1 MLMTDDDKTN
11 QDPPEKAP
19 ETPTNEPKPAPVQDP
34 PAEPGRAP
42 YVVAGVPRTGHFD
55 ESPAMNDAAKGRNAM
70 GERKERRGFASMS
83 PEKQRE
89 IASKGGRAAHQ
100 KGTAHE
106 WTSEEA
112 RSAGRKGGQISR
124 GGRGRLVDGSEISTE
139 SQAGGLTE
147 RQDGVEGSEALGDL
161 GDSR

>member
-1 MLMTDDDKTN
+1 MPYRDIAHITESDQQGPSD
-11 QDPPEKAP
+11 EAP
-19 ETPTNEPKPAPVQDP
+19 ETPTDEPKPAPVQDP
-34 PAEPGRAP
+34 PAEPDPTP
-42 YVVAGVPRTGHFD
+42 YVVRVRATIGNSQRETN
-55 ESPAMNDAAKGRNAM
+55 MNYSEQARNA
-70 GERKERRGFASMS
+70 GERRERRGFASMS

-124 GGRGRLVDGSEISTE
+124 GGRGRLMDE
-139 SQAGGLTE
+139 SPSDAPHGAE
-147 RQDGVEGSEALGDL
+147 YNAPVNPDRLGE
-161 GDSR
+161 

>member
-1 MLMTDDDKTN
+1 MKDRGT
-11 QDPPEKAP
+11 PERQQERDMPNEAP
-19 ETPTNEPKPAPVQDP
+19 ETPTDEPKPVPVEDP
-34 PAEPGRAP
+34 PPGQIPAP
-42 YVVAGVPRTGHFD
+42 YVVRGRTGRNT
-55 ESPAMNDAAKGRNAM
+55 ESRIMNEAARGP

-124 GGRGRLVDGSEISTE
+124 GGRGRLIEPVSPAPQSAPGSDIPGALDG
-139 SQAGGLTE
+139 Q
-147 RQDGVEGSEALGDL
+147 
-161 GDSR
+161 

>member
-1 MLMTDDDKTN
+1 MTNNESPTRPE
-11 QDPPEKAP
+11 DPGPPDEAP

-34 PAEPGRAP
+34 PAEPNTAP
-42 YVVAGVPRTGHFD
+42 YVVRGTQAVQQS
-55 ESPAMNDAAKGRNAM
+55 ESRIMNEAAKQP

-124 GGRGRLVDGSEISTE
+124 GGRGRLADPGTPVPQPAPEST
-139 SQAGGLTE
+139 SASP
-147 RQDGVEGSEALGDL
+147 EGQ
-161 GDSR
+161 